1 MKLKQKYDYK
11 LLFLLSIILIITL
24 AFIIQEKKKLK
35 GVNYEYT
42 K

>member
-24 AFIIQEKKKLK
+24 AFIIHEKKRVKE
-35 GVNYEYT
+35 VNYEYT